1 MMYASDTQGLLS
13 VQPALQVHVK
23 LHSGSARYLKQIT
36 QCISTIKINVLA
48 VENFFSIIIRRAHYR
63 YLKAVVTKLAW
74 QK

>member
-23 LHSGSARYLKQIT
+23 QHSGSARYLKKIN

-48 VENFFSIIIRRAHYR
+48 VENF
-63 YLKAVVTKLAW
+63 
-74 QK
+74 